1 MRYMRAQKE
10 TIHYIYT
17 RMEHHSEHSGY
28 DQITKYIPGSS
39 VGPNSLHHILNAV
52 PERVLAQVRRSAG
65 HWYNS
70 SALKQEL
77 QNIPDFC
84 LHSNRIY
91 HFLYGED
98 TYHYSSYLN
107 PRKSNRFVASYH
119 TPPEKFLH
127 INRGSRHLRALDALV
142 IIAPNQEDLF
152 KNLVDP
158 EKVHLIPHGVD
169 TGFFHPRGRAQQEK
183 KHCLFVG
190 SHLRDVPMLREVIK
204 AINKTEPEI
213 FFTAVTFKENFKFF
227 EGLANLRAYSSI
239 SEAQLVDLYRSSDIL
254 LLPLIDGT
262 ANNTILE
269 AMACGLP
276 VITTDVGGIA
286 MYLPKEAGL
295 LLPAGDAQVMAQATL
310 ALIHDPARLSAM
322 SNAARQTAELFDWA
336 AVAEKMRRVY
346 QSIAS

>member
-1 MRYMRAQKE
+1 
-10 TIHYIYT
+10 
-17 RMEHHSEHSGY
+17 
-28 DQITKYIPGSS
+28 
-39 VGPNSLHHILNAV
+39 
-52 PERVLAQVRRSAG
+52 VRRSAG

-77 QNIPDFC
+77 QSIPDFF
-84 LHSNRIY
+84 LKSNRIY

-152 KNLVDP
+152 KNLVAP

-169 TGFFHPRGRAQQEK
+169 TGFFHPSDGPMKKQ

-190 SHLRDVPMLREVIK
+190 SHLRDVRMLREVIK
-204 AINKTEPEI
+204 ALNKTEPEF
-213 FFTAVTFKENFKFF
+213 FFTAVTFEANFKFF
-227 EGLANLRAYSSI
+227 EGLAHVRAYSSI
-239 SEAQLVDLYRSSDIL
+239 SEVQLVDLYRTSDIL

-295 LLPAGDAQVMAQATL
+295 LLPAGDAQLMAQETREL
-310 ALIHDPARLSAM
+310 MHDPARLAALSK
-322 SNAARQTAELFDWA
+322 AARQTAESFDWA
-336 AVAEKMRRVY
+336 VVAEKMRRVY
-346 QSIAS
+346 QSIAA